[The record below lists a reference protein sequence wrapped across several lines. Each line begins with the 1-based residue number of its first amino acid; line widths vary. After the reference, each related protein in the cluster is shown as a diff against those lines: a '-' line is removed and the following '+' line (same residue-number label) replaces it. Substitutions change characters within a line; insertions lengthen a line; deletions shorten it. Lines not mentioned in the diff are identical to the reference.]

1 MPSGLCSILKDE
13 DALQKLEDAYLST
26 FGDGQT
32 LLEFTQEEIEEPQN
46 WIDQSGDLGVEEFKK
61 LNEKELRC
69 ALGIPLGDQDF
80 PYLNRW
86 RHVDGLLP
94 SQISNFS
101 KLNEDRTLTLQ
112 QALVKHQL
120 LPIKPFWHQLVGAA
134 AAIKRMFN
142 EANVLYA
149 DGVGV
154 GKTMQAFLLMCLLRY
169 YKKQFEKENGKQ
181 CFCTVSSTYS
191 HTC

>member
-1 MPSGLCSILKDE
+1 M
-13 DALQKLEDAYLST
+13 QKLEDAYLST

-61 LNEKELRC
+61 LNEKELQC

-80 PYLNRW
+80 SYLNRW

-181 CFCTVSSTYS
+181 CFCTVSGTYS